1 MIDLEGAPSAGA
13 DSAAAAPPR
22 MLVAGMGN
30 VLEGDDGFGVR
41 ALERLAEV
49 AAAGGLPP
57 GVTLTE
63 VGIGGL
69 HLVQTLMEG
78 FDALIVIDAVDR
90 GGEPGS
96 LFYLEPT
103 VPGPD
108 ELTEAERASFLANMH
123 YTVPAKA
130 FLMARA
136 LGVLPERVLLVG
148 CQPAGLELGIG
159 LTPVVEE
166 AVTQAVARVLEL
178 TAEYARGAAAPG
190 GRILELG
197 SQTREAAERTPP

>member
-1 MIDLEGAPSAGA
+1 MSALAENGAGA
-13 DSAAAAPPR
+13 RPAPR

-41 ALERLAEV
+41 ALERLEQV
-49 AAAGGLPP
+49 AAAGELPAN
-57 GVTLTE
+57 VVLTE

-69 HLVQTLMEG
+69 HLVQTLMDG
-78 FDALIVIDAVDR
+78 YDALIVIDAVDR
-90 GGEPGS
+90 GGTPGTVY
-96 LFYLEPT
+96 LLEPT

-108 ELTEAERASFLANMH
+108 ELTEEERASFLANMH

-136 LGVLPERVLLVG
+136 LGVLPDRVLLVG

-159 LTPVVEE
+159 LSAVVEA
-166 AVTQAVARVLEL
+166 AVTEAVARVLEMS
-178 TAEYARGAAAPG
+178 ADFARGAAAAG
-190 GRILELG
+190 GRILEPG
-197 SQTREAAERTPP
+197 PPAREPGERKPS